1 MRRII
6 RVPLE
11 SRFARYLDRKQREVD
26 TGSPPR
32 PTWKAARQTRAMASV
47 AATLKGMAGNRA
59 RCMFCGDSQGTDVDH
74 FRPMAKFPEHT
85 FRWANL
91 LWVCAGCNRQK
102 GDQFPADAAGR
113 PLLIDP
119 TAEDPWD
126 YLFFDPCTGNVTA
139 RYDASVSDF
148 DPKGQQT
155 TDERIL
161 PLNVEAVTEGRQ
173 RATRHLRRAV
183 REFLSDAAVD
193 LDAATRNLLDRLPDH
208 DDYGLLQWFFHREG
222 SAEAPF
228 ADFKQRYPKA
238 WSSVLAATRVAP

>member
-6 RVPLE
+6 RVPLA
-11 SRFARYLDRKQREVD
+11 SRASQYLDRKQLEVD

-32 PTWKAARQTRAMASV
+32 ATWKAARKTQTMGSV
-47 AATLKGMAGNRA
+47 ATTLKGMAGKRA

-74 FRPMAKFPEHT
+74 FRPIAKFCEQT

-91 LWVCAGCNRQK
+91 LWVCASCNRQK
-102 GDQFPADAAGR
+102 GDQFPVDALGH

-119 TAEDPWD
+119 TTEDPWD
-126 YLFFDPCTGNVTA
+126 YLFFDPHTGNITA
-139 RYDASVSDF
+139 RYRAEPGAP
-148 DPKGQQT
+148 DPKGKRT
-155 TDERIL
+155 TDDTML

-183 REFLSDAAVD
+183 RNFLSHAAVD
-193 LDAATRNLLDRLPDH
+193 LGAATRELLDLLPDH

-228 ADFKQRYPKA
+228 SELCQRYPKA
-238 WSSVLAATRVAP
+238 WSSLLAATRVVS